1 METSGKPKGESCIHS
16 TVGRSSF
23 SSDPGRRGKYDGEDE
38 YNVEVR
44 ETGNH
49 KNEHANSEQT
59 VERTKDTP
67 SFFHV

>member
-1 METSGKPKGESCIHS
+1 METSGKPKGESCIDS
-16 TVGRSSF
+16 TVNRSSF
-23 SSDPGRRGKYDGEDE
+23 FPTLGRRGKYDGEDE

-49 KNEHANSEQT
+49 KNEHANREQT